1 MGRFTIRRGSLTAVA
16 LVFVLVFAVFES
28 IIWAMVANQSIV
40 PLMLWTTE
48 AAAFLIR
55 AVGIPATVSVNQI
68 MIPSRVL
75 EIDLDCTAI
84 SVVALY
90 SALVIAYPRPIRSRL
105 LALAVGIPV
114 ILAANLVRL
123 VAVAVASE
131 HLSQQ
136 MFYFAHDYLFKV
148 AMVLV
153 VVALWAWWLQ
163 MGRGDAKTT

>member
-1 MGRFTIRRGSLTAVA
+1 VGRFAVRRGSLTAVA
-16 LVFVLVFAVFES
+16 LVFVVVFAVLES

-40 PLMLWTTE
+40 PLMLWTTQ

-55 AVGIPATVSVNQI
+55 LVGIPATVSVNQI
-68 MIPSRVL
+68 FIASRTL

-84 SVVALY
+84 SIVALY
-90 SALVIAYPRPIRSRL
+90 SALVIAYPLPIRSRL

-114 ILAANLVRL
+114 ILVANLLRL

-131 HLSQQ
+131 HLSQSA
-136 MFYFAHDYLFKV
+136 FYFAHDYLFKV

-153 VVALWAWWLQ
+153 VVALWASWLQ
-163 MGRGDAKTT
+163 LGRDNAKTA